1 MPGAPRPIVSKAREQ
16 FGATHIETHSG
27 ETLMMK
33 RCCLMTLLVILLLL
47 PAGYAAAAEE
57 PMDVLKAPMNDALA
71 LLRDPQYK
79 TDDPAKK
86 AEQREKFWAV
96 VKPVFDFEE
105 LSKRTLA
112 RNWRKFNAA
121 QKKAFTEV
129 FSELL
134 GNIYVDRIQGGY
146 NDETIEFGDQIK
158 HESRPLAIVKTVI
171 VSARNRIP
179 VDYSMIQKDGTWRVY
194 DVKVEGVSLVKNY
207 RSQFREM
214 LSKESPDQLIER
226 LKEKVAEQKDNLF
239 KGESTG

>member
-1 MPGAPRPIVSKAREQ
+1 LPGSNRFKIPVVACINAIK
-16 FGATHIETHSG
+16 THLG

-33 RCCLMTLLVILLLL
+33 RCCQTLLVMLSLMLLGGTAV
-47 PAGYAAAAEE
+47 AGE
-57 PMDVLKAPMNDALA
+57 PMDVLKAPMDEALA

-86 AEQREKFWAV
+86 AEQREKFWAI
-96 VKPVFDFEE
+96 VKPVFDFDE

-112 RNWRKFNAA
+112 RNWKDFNADQQA
-121 QKKAFTEV
+121 AFADV

-158 HESRPLAIVKTVI
+158 HESRPLAIVKTYI

-179 VDYSMIQKDGTWRVY
+179 VDYSMLDKDGAWRVY
-194 DVKVEGVSLVKNY
+194 DVKVEGISLVKNY
-207 RSQFREM
+207 RSQFREI

-226 LKEKVAEQKDNLF
+226 LKEKVAEQKANLAQ
-239 KGESTG
+239 GESAG

>member
-1 MPGAPRPIVSKAREQ
+1 
-16 FGATHIETHSG
+16 
-27 ETLMMK
+27 MMK
-33 RCCLMTLLVILLLL
+33 RCCLMTLLIILLWL

-57 PMDVLKAPMNDALA
+57 PMDVLKPPMDEALA

-86 AEQREKFWAV
+86 VEQREKFWSI

-121 QKKAFTEV
+121 QQKAFTEV

-158 HESRPLAIVKTVI
+158 HESRPLAIVKTFI

-179 VDYSMIQKDGTWRVY
+179 VDYSMIEKDGTWRVY

-207 RSQFREM
+207 RSQFREI

-239 KGESTG
+239 KGESVG

>member
-1 MPGAPRPIVSKAREQ
+1 
-16 FGATHIETHSG
+16 
-27 ETLMMK
+27 MMK
-33 RCCLMTLLVILLLL
+33 RCCLTIFIIFLLL
-47 PAGYAAAAEE
+47 PTGYATAAGE
-57 PMDVLKAPMNDALA
+57 PMDVLKAPMDEALA

-86 AEQREKFWAV
+86 AEQREKFWAI
-96 VKPVFDFEE
+96 VKPVFDFDE

-112 RNWRKFNAA
+112 RNWQDFNGDQQAA
-121 QKKAFTEV
+121 FAEV

-146 NDETIEFGDQIK
+146 NDETIEFGEQIK
-158 HESRPLAIVKTVI
+158 HESRPLAVVKTFI

-179 VDYSMIQKDGTWRVY
+179 VDYSMHDQDGTWRVY

-207 RSQFREM
+207 RSQFKEI

-226 LKEKVAEQKDNLF
+226 LKEKVAEQKAKLAQ
-239 KGESTG
+239 GENAG